1 MKCDMGEILKDGFS
15 GITFG
20 KYALSPLPTKSKD
33 EFKTELLL
41 NFIDVWKEGQS
52 GSNPEKEG
60 EIILSWL
67 SLILRQKIKVNSVRL
82 NEVSISNP
90 NQIKIFFDSPIIFP
104 ENLYN
109 LYTKFKSLPLDLL
122 ERYLRACECYQQALL
137 TSNNN
142 PSVSFFLLVVSVECL
157 SNKEQDFYEYLI
169 KKFDGKKEI
178 SKEEINKIY
187 DLFIEE
193 YGIKKNFIN
202 FIMSHYENW
211 NGQISEEEF
220 KKFLS
225 SIYDI
230 RSSFTHKGENLE
242 KYIKFVDNTLKSKSV
257 FTTIKD
263 KKVEFP
269 GLNYLTEIV
278 QKVLIDFLEKQKNS
292 DQDNIPQLA
301 LNESLI
307 NLEVDDKSSIKKGS
321 FVFTNQIKHRK

>member
-1 MKCDMGEILKDGFS
+1 MNKSIKVSMKCDVGESLKAGFS
-15 GITFG
+15 EITFG
-20 KYALSPLPTKSKD
+20 KYTLSPLPTKSKD

-41 NFIDVWKEGQS
+41 NFIDKWKDEQT

-67 SLILRQKIKVNSVRL
+67 SLILRQKVKVNSVRL
-82 NEVSISNP
+82 NEISISNP
-90 NQIKIFFDSPIIFP
+90 DQENIIFDSPIRFP
-104 ENLYN
+104 ENLHD
-109 LYTKFKSLPLDLL
+109 LYSRFKSLPLDLL

-142 PSVSFFLLVVSVECL
+142 PSISFFLLVVCVECL
-157 SNKEQDFYEYLI
+157 SNKEQNFYEHLI
-169 KKFDGKKEI
+169 KKLDNKNEI
-178 SKEEINKIY
+178 SKQEIKNLHESFVK
-187 DLFIEE
+187 E

-202 FIMSHYENW
+202 FIMSRYGDW
-211 NGQISEEEF
+211 NGQFSEEEF

-225 SIYDI
+225 SVYDI

-269 GLNYLTEIV
+269 GLNYLAEIV
-278 QKVLIDFLEKQKNS
+278 QKVLINFLEKQES
-292 DQDNIPQLA
+292 SECDNLPQLA

-307 NLEVDDKSSIKKGS
+307 NLEVDDKSSI
-321 FVFTNQIKHRK
+321 